1 MDQIISWETAKLAK
15 EKGFNIPVSRYY
27 RDEKLIVNFEDSGCN
42 EESYYFDADSLNEN
56 WNDGRVV
63 NKDNNSC
70 WGCTKPSY
78 MNVYSAS
85 TQALLQRWLREV
97 HNLHIQ
103 ICIGTTIDKPTKC
116 WVYYIQ
122 NDKGRTIQWNTN
134 SDEVFNSYEEALE
147 QGLINALNLINEN
160 TN

>member
-70 WGCTKPSY
+70 WGCTKGSY
-78 MNVYSAS
+78 LTVNSAPNQS
-85 TQALLQRWLREV
+85 YRNNPNRKIRTTNKQTWKRV
-97 HNLHIQ
+97 IQ
-103 ICIGTTIDKPTKC
+103 ICSKTLQEIE
-116 WVYYIQ
+116 VYESVTEASKKTNLFKSGISACAKGKLKTCGGYIWKYQ
-122 NDKGRTIQWNTN
+122 
-134 SDEVFNSYEEALE
+134 
-147 QGLINALNLINEN
+147 
-160 TN
+160 